1 MMVVLAVLGSLAALG
16 GCVTPIEVKQAS
28 KAQLELLTALD
39 GAVGDLQQ
47 SLDQFHKSK
56 EARIQEEGRIW
67 IARQAIETKF
77 PKEPK
82 RLVTADD
89 LFKAHKSD
97 VQPWIDYAFLADDLQ
112 ATITRIDERLKVVID
127 PAVRIQLTLEKQDW
141 QKLQQELANKPEAVK
156 QIEAVIAVDLND
168 ERKAATNVNR
178 LLDIL
183 RAQVAL
189 MKQLAARVDA
199 WLAIDVTVTQ
209 EQADALKT
217 SFSAA
222 ATALGGAK

>member
-1 MMVVLAVLGSLAALG
+1 MVVLAVLGSLAVLG
-16 GCVTPIEVKQAS
+16 GCVTPVEVKQAS
-28 KAQLELLTALD
+28 KAQLELLATLD

-77 PKEPK
+77 PKTPK

-89 LFKAHKSD
+89 LFEAHKTE
-97 VQPWIDYAFLADDLQ
+97 VQPWIDYAFLAGDVQ
-112 ATITRIDERLKVVID
+112 AAIARIDERLKVVKD
-127 PAVRIQLTLEKQDW
+127 SALRTQLTLEKQDW
-141 QKLQQELANKPEAVK
+141 QKLQLELAKKPEAVK
-156 QIEAVIAVDLND
+156 QIEGVIVADLND
-168 ERKAATNVNR
+168 EKETATNVNK
-178 LLDIL
+178 LLEIL

-209 EQADALKT
+209 EQADALK
-217 SFSAA
+217 SGFSAA